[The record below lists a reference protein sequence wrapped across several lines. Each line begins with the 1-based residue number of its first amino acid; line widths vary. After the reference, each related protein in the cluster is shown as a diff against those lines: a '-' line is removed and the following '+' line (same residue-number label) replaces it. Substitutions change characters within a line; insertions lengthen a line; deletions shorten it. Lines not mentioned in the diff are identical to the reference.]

1 MTSPQIVPH
10 SRKASR
16 SCAATSV
23 SEGGLD
29 LRVVA
34 ITLCIS
40 AAVRETLAAR
50 RAMTRNYAAI
60 KETGRGGRAGGIRNA
75 PQLGHCGAL
84 KEGKHSLR
92 GMRDNIPAR
101 QALRVFGTQPECLR
115 LQLSSLEV
123 SAESRRS
130 FSRAPRR
137 GTPAWHGVPPLCYNP
152 PVPHDTGSR
161 STGETHLQ

>member
-84 KEGKHSLR
+84 KEGTHSLP
-92 GMRDNIPAR
+92 GMRDTTPMQQTAR
-101 QALRVFGTQPECLR
+101 VSGTLPGCLR
-115 LQLSSLEV
+115 LQLSSV
-123 SAESRRS
+123 PISAEYTQIFSARRACVV
-130 FSRAPRR
+130 SRAPALIQSTGSAERGPRTNRR
-137 GTPAWHGVPPLCYNP
+137 GHP
-152 PVPHDTGSR
+152 R
-161 STGETHLQ
+161 